1 MGNDAFRDRVQAP
14 GLRVA
19 GGQQGVLLLCFLHG
33 LHELLA
39 AGLFDLVGGHELAQA
54 GRFADVD
61 LGGRRQG
68 DRCRARE
75 HEGAARLPG
84 ASLGCRLGCGGGGC
98 LEVAEKTH
106 GSIIGKAPA
115 GRTHLSQ

>member
-1 MGNDAFRDRVQAP
+1 VGNDAFRDSVQAP
-14 GLRVA
+14 GLRVV
-19 GGQQGVLLLCFLHG
+19 GGQQGVLLLRFLHG
-33 LHELLA
+33 LHKLLA

-54 GRFADVD
+54 GRFAHVD

-84 ASLGCRLGCGGGGC
+84 AALWGILGDGGGGC
-98 LEVAEKTH
+98 LEVAEKT
-106 GSIIGKAPA
+106 GG
-115 GRTHLSQ
+115 